1 MTDLRWLAA
10 TILLTLLGVLP
21 YVIQR
26 VLGVGLWRTL
36 GNPGPDDNAAMPP
49 WAQRARCA
57 HANAVENLVAFAPAL
72 VAAHLHNPQAPGLA
86 TAAQVYFLARLAHYV
101 VYTAGV
107 PVIRTLAYFVGLGAT
122 LVVLATLLA

>member
-1 MTDLRWLAA
+1 MNDLQWLAA
-10 TILLTLLGVLP
+10 TILLTLLGAFP

-26 VLGVGLWRTL
+26 TLVIGVPRTL
-36 GNPGPDDNAAMPP
+36 GNPGAGDNAGLAA
-49 WAQRARCA
+49 WAQRARSA
-57 HANAVENLVAFAPAL
+57 HANAVENLVGFAPAL
-72 VAAHLHNPQAPGLA
+72 VAAHLHNPQAPVLA

-107 PVIRTLAYFVGLGAT
+107 PVVRTLAYFVGLGAT